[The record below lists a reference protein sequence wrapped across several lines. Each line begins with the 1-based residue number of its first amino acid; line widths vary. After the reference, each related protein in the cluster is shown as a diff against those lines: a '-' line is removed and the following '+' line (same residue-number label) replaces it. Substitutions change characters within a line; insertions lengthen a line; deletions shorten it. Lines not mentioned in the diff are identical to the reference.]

1 MTAAPDANASTEALV
16 VAAQGGCAASFS
28 ELVRRHEA
36 PLYRFLVM
44 RTRDPE
50 QAEELCQQSF
60 VRCWRKL
67 HTFRVGARFAPWLF
81 TLSRNLAATHFQR
94 RRRDAPLEDAGDPP
108 SGERGPHDQS
118 AAREASEQL
127 WDLAARLLDEAQRE
141 ALWLHYAEELSP
153 REIGE
158 VLERPAA
165 HVRVLLHRARRRL
178 AEHLRDPAA
187 DELPDPRGAD
197 AEPSGTAHS
206 NGVARRAPRSEGER
220 CDRAHADH
228 RVTER
233 AHPLRALPPWPAGEL
248 LR

>member
-1 MTAAPDANASTEALV
+1 MTSPPDASASTESL
-16 VAAQGGCAASFS
+16 VAAAQSGCAASFS

-67 HTFRVGARFAPWLF
+67 HTFRTGAPFTPWLF
-81 TLSRNLAATHFQR
+81 TLSRNLATNHILR
-94 RRRDAPLEDAGDPP
+94 RRRDTPLEDAGDPA

-118 AAREASEQL
+118 VDREASEQL

-153 REIGE
+153 REIGV
-158 VLERPAA
+158 VLDRPAA

-178 AEHLRDPAA
+178 AEHLH
-187 DELPDPRGAD
+187 DPRSASDADPRRDAGASVPRD
-197 AEPSGTAHS
+197 ARANGSVRAASTAVPEP
-206 NGVARRAPRSEGER
+206 AR
-220 CDRAHADH
+220 
-228 RVTER
+228 
-233 AHPLRALPPWPAGEL
+233 PLRALPPWPAGEL